1 MLMTNPAL
9 EDPHTRRLPVDHPSV
24 PAAKVGLLL
33 MNLGTP
39 DGTDYWS
46 MRRYLSEFLSD
57 RRVIDLNPIG
67 WQLLLQTVILTK
79 RPFTSGRAY
88 RSIWNTERD
97 ESPLRTITRSQAEQ
111 LSERLAA
118 RYPNVAVDWAMRY
131 GNPSTESVLERLAAA
146 GCTRVLLFPLY
157 PQYAGSTMATA
168 YDKAFDALKRLNWQ
182 PAIRTVPPYHDEPLY
197 IEALA
202 RSIEVHLEQ
211 SEVQPEVVITSFH
224 GLPKRYLVE
233 KGDPYHCQCHK
244 TNRLLRERLGWS
256 AERLPITFQS
266 RFGSEEWLQPYTDA
280 TVRSLA
286 EQGVRRVAILAPGFS
301 ADCVETLEEL
311 CEEVRDEFLHAGGE
325 HFSYIPCLNDS
336 EDGMD
341 VIETVAFRELQGWL

>member
-1 MLMTNPAL
+1 MLMSNLTR
-9 EDPHTRRLPVDHPSV
+9 EDPRAMRLPADHPSV

-39 DGTDYWS
+39 EGTDYWS

-57 RRVIDLNPIG
+57 RRVIDLNPM
-67 WQLLLQTVILTK
+67 WWDFLLHFVILSK

-88 RSIWNTERD
+88 RSIWNEELD
-97 ESPLRTITRSQAEQ
+97 ESPLRTITRSQAEL
-111 LSERLAA
+111 LSGRLAA
-118 RYPNVAVDWAMRY
+118 RYPELVVDWAMRY
-131 GNPSTESVLERLAAA
+131 GKPSIRTVLERMGTA
-146 GCTRVLLFPLY
+146 GCSRIVLLPLY

-168 YDKAFDALKRLNWQ
+168 YDKAFDALKRMNWQ
-182 PAIRTVPPYHDEPLY
+182 PAIRTAPPYHDEPLY

-202 RSIEVHLEQ
+202 RSIEVHLATLDFE
-211 SEVQPEVVITSFH
+211 PEVVITSFH
-224 GLPKRYLVE
+224 GLPKRYLTE

-280 TVRSLA
+280 TVRGLA
-286 EQGVRRVAILAPGFS
+286 EQGVRRLAILAPGFS

-311 CEEVRDEFLHAGGE
+311 CEEVKEEFLDAGGE
-325 HFSYIPCLNDS
+325 RFSYIPCLNDS

-341 VIETVAFRELQGWL
+341 VIEAVALRELQGWL